1 MALICHFLRNSISK
15 WLTSTVDRN
24 RKQHLRRSPFSRR
37 STLLSPEKGQLRVP
51 SLRGNAFHVQTALAS
66 DPWDGVTGLLIS
78 WVHFPR
84 EKKVDVNQSQQMTSQ
99 LLLFSIQYCREGVQ
113 VVITRLAV
121 FDSQQSK
128 YNQIPAGERS
138 LSEKHLKSR
147 KYNADSGFNFTCRP
161 HLYFVLG
168 SSSTASYSQK
178 NLMKYRPQNPTRARA
193 AFS

>member
-1 MALICHFLRNSISK
+1 VVNF
-15 WLTSTVDRN
+15 D
-24 RKQHLRRSPFSRR
+24 RRSQPK
-37 STLLSPEKGQLRVP
+37 TAP
-51 SLRGNAFHVQTALAS
+51 SKIAILA
-66 DPWDGVTGLLIS
+66 PLYLT
-78 WVHFPR
+78 FPR
-84 EKKVDVNQSQQMTSQ
+84 KRSAEGAKSSRECLPCADGTCVRPVGWCDRSSDIMGTFSKGKKVDVNQSQQMTSQ

-161 HLYFVLG
+161 HSYFVLG

-178 NLMKYRPQNPTRARA
+178 NLMKY
-193 AFS
+193 